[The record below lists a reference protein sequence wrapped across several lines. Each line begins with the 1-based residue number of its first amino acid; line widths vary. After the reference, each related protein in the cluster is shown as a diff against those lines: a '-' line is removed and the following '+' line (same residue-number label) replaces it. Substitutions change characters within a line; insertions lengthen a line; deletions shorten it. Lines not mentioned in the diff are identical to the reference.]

1 MNNITTVNN
10 FENDYE
16 SKDLRKHE
24 EKRIT
29 IIVNGIKKETIE
41 KRLSFEE
48 IVILAFGQYDMS
60 NNIAYTVTYSY
71 RKGHHND
78 KGILVVG
85 DSVKVKEGM
94 VFNVTKTT
102 RS

>member
-1 MNNITTVNN
+1 MSDFSNVKN
-10 FENDYE
+10 FNDNHE
-16 SKDLRKHE
+16 SKDIRKNE
-24 EKRIT
+24 DKGT
-29 IIVNGIKKETIE
+29 FIIVNGIRQETIE

-48 IVILAFGQYDMS
+48 VIKLAFGQYDMS
-60 NNIAYTVTYSY
+60 NNVAYTVTYSY
-71 RKGHHND
+71 KKGHHND
-78 KGILVVG
+78 KGILVSG